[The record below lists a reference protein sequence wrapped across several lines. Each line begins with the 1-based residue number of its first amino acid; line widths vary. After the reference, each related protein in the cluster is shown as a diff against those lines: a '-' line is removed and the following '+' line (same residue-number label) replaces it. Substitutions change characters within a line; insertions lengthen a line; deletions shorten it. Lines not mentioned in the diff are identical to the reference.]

1 MRSVRGMSIKHGFS
15 PTYPITHTRF
25 SLGKR
30 RYNWMLLNTGN
41 FRWPNAIEFVQIK
54 YTYYFSSIRKFK
66 TNLSWRSY
74 WIVHDSLLKCLEG
87 TPTCLIWLNWSHG
100 KMIWH
105 CDWIVTPRYGPSRT
119 WYRTVD
125 GLKLHLSYTI
135 CPATCHYET
144 LPEITES
151 RQQVEPLSVCR
162 CRIYPLPVPESRRP
176 HNRNII
182 RIARN
187 SNGITIA

>member
-1 MRSVRGMSIKHGFS
+1 MSTPQIVPVFMPPSAIKIASKPVFLVRPSTDWFHIEPSSIATSTFSGTWFTLIKDKLFCRYLARQIFVRLSVHDILANLPTMRSVRGMSIKHGFS

-74 WIVHDSLLKCLEG
+74 WIVHDSL
-87 TPTCLIWLNWSHG
+87 S
-100 KMIWH
+100 
-105 CDWIVTPRYGPSRT
+105 
-119 WYRTVD
+119 
-125 GLKLHLSYTI
+125 
-135 CPATCHYET
+135 
-144 LPEITES
+144 
-151 RQQVEPLSVCR
+151 
-162 CRIYPLPVPESRRP
+162 
-176 HNRNII
+176 
-182 RIARN
+182 
-187 SNGITIA
+187 